1 MIKRTLYFGNPSYL
15 RLRQQQMVIEFSK
28 SDDKP
33 ERSIPIED
41 VGLVILDHQQIT
53 ISQGLL
59 TALVEN
65 NAAVLN
71 CDQRHLPSSMLLPMR
86 VNHVY
91 TEKLR
96 HQLNSS
102 EPLRKN
108 LWQQTVKTKIQNQAQ
123 VLLNNQIPNENM
135 RYWAGKVRSGDP
147 DNYEGRAAAN
157 YWEKLMAGFD
167 SFRRGRYGEP
177 PNNLLNYGYAVL
189 RALVARSLVA
199 SGMLPALG
207 IHHRNKYNP
216 FCLADD
222 IMEPYRPFVDE
233 LVLGIIDKY
242 GVEEVEELTP
252 EIKKELLV
260 LPTIDVRIDGESS
273 PLMVGMQRTTA
284 SLMQCFEGEKRRI
297 SYPVIETK
305 NGLG

>member
-1 MIKRTLYFGNPSYL
+1 MIKKTLYFGNPSYL
-15 RLRQQQMVIEFSK
+15 RLRQQQMVIEFPK
-28 SDDKP
+28 TEEKP
-33 ERSIPIED
+33 TRSIPIED
-41 VGLVILDHQQIT
+41 IGLIILDHQQIT

-59 TALVEN
+59 TALIEN

-71 CDQRHLPSSMLLPMR
+71 CDQRHLPSSMLLPMQ
-86 VNHVY
+86 VNHTF

-96 HQLNSS
+96 YQLDSS

-108 LWQQTVKTKIQNQAQ
+108 LWQQTVKTKITNQAG
-123 VLLNNQIPNENM
+123 VLLKHGIDADNM
-135 RYWAGKVRSGDP
+135 LYWAGKVRSGDP

-157 YWEKLMAGFD
+157 YWEKLMVGFD

-189 RALVARSLVA
+189 RAIVARSLVA
-199 SGMLPALG
+199 SGMLPAMG

-233 LVLGIIDKY
+233 LVLQI
-242 GVEEVEELTP
+242 VEQYERNEIEELSP
-252 EIKKELLV
+252 KIKKDLLV
-260 LPTIDVRIDGESS
+260 LPTIDIAIEGNKS

-284 SLMQCFEGEKRRI
+284 SLMQCFEGDKRKI
-297 SYPVIETK
+297 AYPEIQP
-305 NGLG
+305 NHALG